1 MSVGSPLYP
10 KAVLWAPSMP
20 LPLLFC
26 SLLLLPYPLS
36 LAFVSNSMFF
46 VSLGQINLLCTKNL
60 VCKEGMVPKLIPI
73 LSRETIGRWNFCKED
88 RLGVWA
94 HSNHWCNSLLDNV
107 FYATLSP
114 GWGSSIPCGCR
125 DGGYASIISIIF
137 LGTSCVCFTHSDLK
151 FMGSFQLG
159 WTTMMKTQLFL
170 LIITFVSVPLMW

>member
-1 MSVGSPLYP
+1 MSVC
-10 KAVLWAPSMP
+10 
-20 LPLLFC
+20 LLFIQRQSFGLHLC
-26 SLLLLPYPLS
+26 PFLFFCPLLLLPYPLS
-36 LAFVSNSMFF
+36 LAFVSNSQFF

-73 LSRETIGRWNFCKED
+73 LSRGTIGRWNFCKED

-114 GWGSSIPCGCR
+114 GWGSSIPCGCC

-170 LIITFVSVPLMW
+170 HIITFVSVPLMW